1 VAEDAVSY
9 EPVFPLNREINR
21 EFRRIRP
28 SVAIFVSDQR
38 ADSIV
43 YGRIPCG
50 TEQGIFKCVSGNF
63 FRGTGKFNLQSRSQ
77 GGATSLS
84 PHAFKGILRVDD
96 YAGFERLTAGGDI
109 VLAACRA
116 QYPVT
121 APRGGDATSQ
131 PSKRASR
138 RVNGSSRRSITCRV
152 GIGDTYI
159 AAKWND
165 HATSRARLPRWPR
178 RMSSVR
184 ELRRPTDQVIY

>member
-28 SVAIFVSDQR
+28 AVAIFVSDQR

-116 QYPVT
+116 QYVEAMRQANQVSGRPGGSM
-121 APRGGDATSQ
+121 APPAV
-131 PSKRASR
+131 P
-138 RVNGSSRRSITCRV
+138 
-152 GIGDTYI
+152 
-159 AAKWND
+159 
-165 HATSRARLPRWPR
+165 
-178 RMSSVR
+178 
-184 ELRRPTDQVIY
+184 